1 MAVGRD
7 LLYPEDGDVRTAVK
21 PAAQL
26 LEGGRHE

>member
-1 MAVGRD
+1 MPIERD

-21 PAAQL
+21 RAAQS